1 MHLIPSTSARPS
13 RRLRTLAL
21 LTIVALAATVSAGCR
36 PQRPIA
42 LTTVGG
48 AASTTPQLYPGG
60 DGDLKIHI
68 KNDNAYPV
76 RVTNINTGAG
86 SITSNKGAA
95 CNASTGATFVNTAGS
110 WDVSANNTA
119 SFTLAGKV
127 RMSNISDST
136 CQGAV
141 FTVPVALSGVEVK
154 R

>member
-1 MHLIPSTSARPS
+1 LNLVPSTSARPS
-13 RRLRTLAL
+13 RRLRTLAP
-21 LTIVALAATVSAGCR
+21 LTVVALAATVSAGCR
-36 PQRPIA
+36 PQRPIP
-42 LTTVGG
+42 LTTVD
-48 AASTTPQLYPGG
+48 AA
-60 DGDLKIHI
+60 
-68 KNDNAYPV
+68 A
-76 RVTNINTGAG
+76 

-110 WDVSANNTA
+110 WDVPANNTA